1 MVKLLKSYI
10 LVCLKIQNAILSR
23 HEWKVYCVV
32 LLNILTLMEKRSKAI
47 VQCGQ
52 SKLFP
57 DFEHAKLEQSNN
69 MTKNICKIKQ
79 ATSFFDFSGISTC
92 DLTNKNVLVIHVHV
106 AF

>member
-23 HEWKVYCVV
+23 HECKVYCVV

-57 DFEHAKLEQSNN
+57 DFEHAK
-69 MTKNICKIKQ
+69 
-79 ATSFFDFSGISTC
+79 
-92 DLTNKNVLVIHVHV
+92 
-106 AF
+106 